1 MQVKG
6 TIVPKEKLKEMGMNF
21 EVYESKGV
29 VKFKNGMVMEN
40 IVKVGDFGYQLS
52 KDDKYAFLLMMKNND
67 EIESYTELETSILH
81 DMNKD
86 IEELKNLRKNRFKNE
101 KSK

>member
-1 MQVKG
+1 MQLKG

-21 EVYESKGV
+21 DVYESKGV

-52 KDDKYAFLLMMKNND
+52 KDDKYAFVLMMKNND
-67 EIESYTELETSILH
+67 EIESYSELETSILH

>member
-1 MQVKG
+1 
-6 TIVPKEKLKEMGMNF
+6 
-21 EVYESKGV
+21 
-29 VKFKNGMVMEN
+29 
-40 IVKVGDFGYQLS
+40 
-52 KDDKYAFLLMMKNND
+52 
-67 EIESYTELETSILH
+67 LH

>member
-29 VKFKNGMVMEN
+29 VKFKNG
-40 IVKVGDFGYQLS
+40 IQ
-52 KDDKYAFLLMMKNND
+52 
-67 EIESYTELETSILH
+67 
-81 DMNKD
+81 DMLGKQ
-86 IEELKNLRKNRFKNE
+86 ITTVRL
-101 KSK
+101 

>member
-1 MQVKG
+1 
-6 TIVPKEKLKEMGMNF
+6 
-21 EVYESKGV
+21 
-29 VKFKNGMVMEN
+29 
-40 IVKVGDFGYQLS
+40 
-52 KDDKYAFLLMMKNND
+52 MMKNND
-67 EIESYTELETSILH
+67 EIESYSELETSILH